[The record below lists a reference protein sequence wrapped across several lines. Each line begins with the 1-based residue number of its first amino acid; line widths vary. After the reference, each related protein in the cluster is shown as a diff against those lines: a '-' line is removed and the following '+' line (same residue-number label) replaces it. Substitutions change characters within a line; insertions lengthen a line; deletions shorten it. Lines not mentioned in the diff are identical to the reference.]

1 MELQPPTF
9 DLSLSLPGIYF
20 VGIFGSFSK
29 GVSAGHPH
37 GATGFVSQR
46 APLVSGWDEC
56 PPPVLPLRVLVFWI
70 CQGGKGGFNN
80 APADPASFDAPSQ
93 GNFRQGDWT
102 CAIYTNL

>member
-37 GATGFVSQR
+37 GADGFVSQR

-56 PPPVLPLRVLVFWI
+56 PPLPPV
-70 CQGGKGGFNN
+70 
-80 APADPASFDAPSQ
+80 
-93 GNFRQGDWT
+93 
-102 CAIYTNL
+102 